1 MDLIIVVFLVYH
13 FIVLFSCD
21 IKHFCGITTVISEL
35 PVIFSYYILELLL
48 LRFMEPVPAVW
59 FTMPGNLYIVHIPI
73 LSPYFGADSNILGSS
88 WSAIAVLILNRFV
101 GKYIRSVKSIT
112 NPFLFSCKIDKKSS
126 WKMGLGETWRRS
138 LVPQLVH
145 GCWHYILSEGT
156 WTVWRD

>member
-1 MDLIIVVFLVYH
+1 MDLIIVVFLVYN
-13 FIVLFSCD
+13 FTVLFSCD

-101 GKYIRSVKSIT
+101 VKCTHSAKSIT
-112 NPFLFSCKIDKKSS
+112 ITFFSHWNIDEKSMLKDRIR
-126 WKMGLGETWRRS
+126 WDLKETTCTTT
-138 LVPQLVH
+138 
-145 GCWHYILSEGT
+145 G
-156 WTVWRD
+156 VWLLTMYSVGRDS